1 MPAIV
6 LAHFF
11 GRRRAVVAFS
21 EHPAAMR
28 LAQAILFVNDAAR
41 MQAFYEQ
48 LGLKVVDGDAK
59 DGFVRLADSSGG
71 AVLAIHQAQAA
82 GPGGAPRF
90 DTWTKLCFHVEDV
103 AAERGQLVARGVTAR
118 EIHSYGSITYC
129 DFVDP
134 EGNIF
139 QLTTR

>member
-1 MPAIV
+1 V
-6 LAHFF
+6 KL
-11 GRRRAVVAFS
+11 S
-21 EHPAAMR
+21 
-28 LAQAILFVNDAAR
+28 QAILFVHDAAR

-48 LGLKVVDGDAK
+48 LGLRVVDGDAK
-59 DGFVRLADSSGG
+59 DGFVRMADAGGG
-71 AVLAIHQAQAA
+71 AVLAIHHTKAI
-82 GPGGAPRF
+82 GPNTAPRM
-90 DTWTKLCFHVEDV
+90 DTAIKLCFHVDDV

-118 EIHSYGSITYC
+118 EIHSFEGVSYC

>member
-1 MPAIV
+1 MQ
-6 LAHFF
+6 
-11 GRRRAVVAFS
+11 
-21 EHPAAMR
+21 
-28 LAQAILFVNDAAR
+28 LAQAILFVHDAAR

-59 DGFVRLADSSGG
+59 DGFVRMADPGGG
-71 AVLAIHQAQAA
+71 AVLAIHHTKAI
-82 GPGGAPRF
+82 GPNTTPRF
-90 DTWTKLCFHVEDV
+90 DTAIKLCFHVADV

-118 EIHSYGSITYC
+118 EIHSFGDISYC